1 MNIKK
6 ILKTREDALY
16 YDICEY
22 KENCN
27 SWVGGNAPKILDN
40 ISFPNM
46 EKYYFYL
53 TLQSPLNKERQY
65 SIFTPDFDTSLEYNS
80 YPNCKVLLIEHE
92 ISEQSNCTKFKHPE
106 IDDISSLYEIGE
118 DRDGPEKN
126 NVIKFGGKAIPIQWG
141 LDNDGKVTKDG
152 YDFIFQINEIGMRGI
167 SEFMSGSIYVYGKI
181 ENENIENL
189 FVAYWEYS

>member
-1 MNIKK
+1 MIYVNIKK
-6 ILKTREDALY
+6 TVIVGL
-16 YDICEY
+16 
-22 KENCN
+22 
-27 SWVGGNAPKILDN
+27 GGNAPKILDN

-106 IDDISSLYEIGE
+106 IDDIYSLYEIGE
-118 DRDGPEKN
+118 DRDGPGKKIMLSNLEEKLYQYN
-126 NVIKFGGKAIPIQWG
+126 GDWIMMEK
-141 LDNDGKVTKDG
+141 
-152 YDFIFQINEIGMRGI
+152 
-167 SEFMSGSIYVYGKI
+167 
-181 ENENIENL
+181 
-189 FVAYWEYS
+189 